1 MKELVMAPT
10 AGPRRVPKV
19 ATAVGI
25 STRGVEYCGMPK
37 RITRR
42 EFSKLSV
49 LSAVSAGLV
58 SAASGGDPGVQGAE
72 TQLAKPLPEDTKR
85 LLVTAN
91 KNLEFLTKSRM
102 KHKLPENSEPCTVYI
117 VTEVNS

>member
-1 MKELVMAPT
+1 MKELRMAP
-10 AGPRRVPKV
+10 AASRKRVPRV
-19 ATAVGI
+19 VRVVGI
-25 STRGVEYCGMPK
+25 SAPGVEYCGMPK

-49 LSAVSAGLV
+49 LSAVSASLV
-58 SAASGGDPGVQGAE
+58 TAARGEEAGVQGVE
-72 TQLAKPLPEDTKR
+72 TQLAKPLPEGTKK
-85 LLVTAN
+85 LLEAAN
-91 KNLEFLTKSRM
+91 KYLDSLTKSRM